1 MRHWASTIPN
11 AQFLEVCVES
21 EAVALHFHRTFGF
34 GENNHKYSSKA
45 SDAVEDDGG
54 FPPVINGWIPSR
66 HYMPVGYGQ
75 LGCSG
80 FIISDANGKFVS
92 RQTAS
97 FLQFGEDAFR
107 HVESILTDLL
117 IETAN
122 ENQKNRQGEA
132 PSAGSIERIP
142 PQVSPTRQS
151 DRKKQKKSVI
161 DGDSRSTSTGSPTTV
176 LAPASVG
183 VESMDEEH
191 QICTDSFNRALKDP
205 TFETLLEVFEL
216 LKSHF
221 AHEEELIEKYAI
233 TPEQAASPFSALVT
247 HRKDHFRILSIAAV
261 ELQRVTNRHNAGAGG
276 CDVVGGKKV

>member
-34 GENNHKYSSKA
+34 GENHHQYSSKP
-45 SDAVEDDGG
+45 SENGQDDEGL
-54 FPPVINGWIPSR
+54 PPVINGWIPSR

-92 RQTAS
+92 RKTAS

-107 HVESILTDLL
+107 HVESILADLL

-122 ENQKNRQGEA
+122 EIKKGKQGEA

-142 PQVSPTRQS
+142 PQVSPNRQS
-151 DRKKQKKSVI
+151 DRKKVSECRIAKHNV
-161 DGDSRSTSTGSPTTV
+161 
-176 LAPASVG
+176 
-183 VESMDEEH
+183 
-191 QICTDSFNRALKDP
+191 
-205 TFETLLEVFEL
+205 TFC
-216 LKSHF
+216 
-221 AHEEELIEKYAI
+221 
-233 TPEQAASPFSALVT
+233 
-247 HRKDHFRILSIAAV
+247 FRL
-261 ELQRVTNRHNAGAGG
+261 
-276 CDVVGGKKV
+276 